1 MHDLLFENQSRL
13 GAELY
18 TQLAGQ
24 LKLDG
29 GKFQACLAD
38 PKTKQRVAAHA
49 ALGDRAGV
57 QGTPAFLI
65 GRIKDGMLTDARLL
79 SGARTFEEFA
89 RVLDQYANG
98 S

>member
-1 MHDLLFENQSRL
+1 MHDLLLETRAASAR
-13 GAELY
+13 AV

-24 LKLDG
+24 LDLDG
-29 GKFQACLAD
+29 GKFQACLAQ

-57 QGTPAFLI
+57 QGTPASLI

-79 SGARTFEEFA
+79 SGARTFEESA
-89 RVLDQYANG
+89 RALDQYANG